1 MFVRI
6 TRFVRLQ
13 MVKRMANVRERRLPV
28 GNAAKTMITI
38 TPISVAAVENL
49 FEGRLHSSGIPDSLW
64 MGEVS
69 AYFRLEG
76 PVQRQP
82 LVSLFKGL
90 TPDGKVPFFSQIHEA
105 VPDGWLIQFTA
116 PPTVQNLWAMAPD
129 RDRTEIEA
137 CHEHG
142 SSYCLYSLERA
153 LRGPTDGRLETQI
166 PGLSMAVVPSDPL
179 KQTVPQVQTDAF
191 LPNLHLPIHGAA
203 QRVPFCPDEL
213 AKKAKRLNVLYNEK
227 LFGRLHWSLG
237 LEFTREASKECRI
250 IGVPESLDFS
260 QEQSGKRRSGLSRLL
275 HSPRSLKFQEW
286 QSRVEGRGWS
296 KEDAKA
302 LMKFSRE
309 KKSIWS
315 TFEKAKREKE
325 EKIRTASEPPKKVTK
340 TWFKT
345 TTTTH
350 TY

>member
-1 MFVRI
+1 
-6 TRFVRLQ
+6 
-13 MVKRMANVRERRLPV
+13 
-28 GNAAKTMITI
+28 MITI

-49 FEGRLHSSGIPDSLW
+49 FEGRLNSAGIPDSSW
-64 MGEVS
+64 KGEAS

-90 TPDGKVPFFSQIHEA
+90 TPDGKVPFFSRIHEA

-116 PPTVQNLWAMAPD
+116 PPTVRNLWAMAPD

-166 PGLSMAVVPSDPL
+166 PGLSMAVVRSDPL

-203 QRVPFCPDEL
+203 QRVPFCPDDL

-237 LEFTREASKECRI
+237 LEFNRESSKEFRI
-250 IGVPESLDFS
+250 VGVPDSLDFS
-260 QEQSGKRRSGLSRLL
+260 LGQNRKRKSGLLSLL
-275 HSPRSLKFQEW
+275 HSPQSLKFQEW
-286 QSRVEGRGWS
+286 QSQVEAYGWGQ
-296 KEDAKA
+296 KDAKA
-302 LMKFSRE
+302 LLKFSRE

-315 TFEKAKREKE
+315 TFEEAKREKE
-325 EKIRTASEPPKKVTK
+325 EKLRIESEPPKKITK
-340 TWFKT
+340 TLFKT
-345 TTTTH
+345 TTTSH
-350 TY
+350 SY